1 MNVGTW
7 QDTKKNSECFESLS
21 NGNIINYIK
30 SLPFVTS
37 MNSVQALSLVEGLPR
52 GFQHSARSR
61 PDRFCRLERLNGLN
75 KRSG

>member
-1 MNVGTW
+1 MYVGTW

-21 NGNIINYIK
+21 MNGNIINDIK
-30 SLPFVTS
+30 SLPFG
-37 MNSVQALSLVEGLPR
+37 LSLVEGLPR